1 MNSSFYQLNIW
12 YARWTSNYFF
22 NGNILQIKNISQTM
36 SLCYWRDICL
46 FLTVLLPFIC
56 LLFYYVNNI
65 DAHPTLSWRQPCVRL
80 DFSSVGVF
88 LYFRLNFF
96 MLCSVQP
103 KLVFKLKVK
112 LEHYRQQRT
121 CSHKEKGMNQE
132 NYYLLPMTTFT
143 VFRITNKKL
152 MRH

>member
-1 MNSSFYQLNIW
+1 MNMKSSFYQLNIW

-88 LYFRLNFF
+88 LYFRLIFF

-112 LEHYRQQRT
+112 LEHYVQV
-121 CSHKEKGMNQE
+121 NQW
-132 NYYLLPMTTFT
+132 FT
-143 VFRITNKKL
+143 VGSWNIINDERSEELISHEPTINAID
-152 MRH
+152 